1 MKTEL
6 ELVEACLAGNQ
17 RAFGT
22 IVERYQSLICAIAYS
37 TTGDLGVSEDLAQ
50 ETFVTA
56 WKRLGEL
63 RDRTKLR
70 AWLCGIAR
78 NLTNNWIRQRTR
90 DIVGRAAALD
100 QARETSSTAPSPRE
114 QAISKEQEAI
124 LWGALE
130 QIPETYRE
138 PLVIYYREQQSVHK
152 VAEAL
157 ELSEE
162 AVKQRLSRGRKML
175 KEQLAAFVEET
186 LVRTGPKKAF
196 TIAVLAAIPAA
207 APKAAAAGVAATA
220 AKAVTAASAAGFA
233 GGLLGTIGGL
243 LGSIIGTRASIIK
256 TKSPR
261 ERKFMVKMSWILYAG
276 ILGYLGILWMLIV
289 LARSYPRDPTTT
301 AYVVVTATWFVGL
314 VPLIFWT
321 NYRQRQIQIEDGTY
335 VKSSF
340 QPLVMPR
347 AAVFANTGGSVL
359 GSVLWLVI
367 LACIAKDWTV
377 AAAVAAVAVAIFLVS
392 ANFCLRV
399 PDHYY
404 RVAMGA
410 CSAVG
415 VLNLVVFNL
424 RWNRWLG
431 LYRQSVHYRGWS
443 DLPLPAMNVLIVA
456 IISGLLLLFFFKDR
470 SQRAELH
477 RETDRPH
484 G

>member
-1 MKTEL
+1 MNTEL

-17 RAFGT
+17 QAFGT

-37 TTGDLGVSEDLAQ
+37 ATGDLGVSEDLAQ

-56 WKRLGEL
+56 WKQLGEL

-90 DIVGRAAALD
+90 DIVGRAEPLD
-100 QARETSSTAPSPRE
+100 EARETSSMAPSPRE
-114 QAISKEQEAI
+114 HAIAKEQEVI
-124 LWGALE
+124 LRRALE

-138 PLVIYYREQQSVHK
+138 PLVIYYREQQSVQR

-157 ELSEE
+157 ELSED

-175 KEQLAAFVEET
+175 KEQVAAFVEET

-220 AKAVTAASAAGFA
+220 AKVSGAGMA

-243 LGSIIGTRASIIK
+243 IGGIIGTRASIIN

-261 ERKFMVKMSWILYAG
+261 ERRFMVNMSWILYAG
-276 ILGYLGILWMLIV
+276 TLAYVSILWMLKV
-289 LARSYPRDPTTT
+289 LARSYPRDLITT
-301 AYVVVTATWFVGL
+301 AYVVASVMWFVGL
-314 VPLIFWT
+314 IPLIFWT
-321 NYRQRQIQIEDGTY
+321 NHRQRQIQIEDGTY
-335 VKSSF
+335 VKPSF
-340 QPLVMPR
+340 QPPVMSR
-347 AAVFANTGGSVL
+347 GAIFANMGGSVL
-359 GSVLWLVI
+359 GSVLWVVI
-367 LACIAKDWTV
+367 LACLAKDWTV
-377 AAAVAAVAVAIFLVS
+377 AAVVAAVAAGIFLVS
-392 ANFCLRV
+392 ANLCLRV
-399 PDHYY
+399 PHHYY
-404 RVAMGA
+404 RVAIGA

-415 VLNLVVFNL
+415 VLNLVVVNL
-424 RWNRWLG
+424 RWNRWMPF
-431 LYRQSVHYRGWS
+431 YPQSVHYRGWS
-443 DLPLPAMNVLIVA
+443 DLPRPAMNVLIVG
-456 IISGLLLLFFFKDR
+456 IFSGLILLFFLKDR
-470 SQRAELH
+470 SHRAEL
-477 RETDRPH
+477 RTEKEQSH